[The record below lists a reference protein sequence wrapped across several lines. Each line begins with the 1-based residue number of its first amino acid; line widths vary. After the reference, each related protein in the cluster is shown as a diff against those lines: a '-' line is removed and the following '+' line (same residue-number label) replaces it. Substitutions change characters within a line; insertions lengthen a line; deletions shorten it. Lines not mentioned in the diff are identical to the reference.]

1 MGDRDRDAAAD
12 SSRARRHRLPAP
24 RALDRGARVRGRD
37 AQGLQPLER
46 RLTNGLVSVV
56 IVTWNSAPFL
66 RRCLAALAAQTYRP
80 IELIHV
86 DNASSDDSV
95 AIVREC
101 ATAQHIINDTN
112 RGFSAAVNHAVRVAN
127 GEFVLLLNPDA
138 YLEPD
143 YVSSLVSAMDGF
155 GMATGKL
162 LQADSGFVDSKGI
175 RMTRSGRHFDIGQG
189 SRESGVGSRRP
200 EKTSDSD
207 TRHPTP
213 DTQEVFGV
221 SGAAAMY
228 RATFITDVTVG
239 GEFLDEDFFAF
250 REDADVA
257 WRGRLFGWKAIYVP
271 EAVAHHVRTV
281 TPEKR
286 RALSAVINMHGVKNR
301 FLLRLKNEG
310 LYLALR
316 NAPFELTRDLIVIL
330 ATLTIERSSLPALT
344 WLWKNRRRIMEKRRA
359 IQSRRRISDRD
370 LAGWFV

>member
-1 MGDRDRDAAAD
+1 
-12 SSRARRHRLPAP
+12 
-24 RALDRGARVRGRD
+24 
-37 AQGLQPLER
+37 
-46 RLTNGLVSVV
+46 LVSAVV
-56 IVTWNSAPFL
+56 VTWNSAPFL
-66 RRCLAALAAQTYRP
+66 RRCLAALAAQTYRE

-101 ATAQHIINDTN
+101 AAARHIINDTN
-112 RGFSAAVNHAVRVAN
+112 RGFSAAVNQAVRMAN

-138 YLEPD
+138 YLEPE
-143 YVSSLVSAMDGF
+143 YISSLVAAMKDF

-162 LQADSGFVDSKGI
+162 LQADSGFIDSKGI
-175 RMTRSGRHFDIGQG
+175 RMTRSGRHLDIEQGQ
-189 SRESGVGSRRP
+189 P
-200 EKTSDSD
+200 D

-213 DTQEVFGV
+213 DTREVFGI

-228 RATFITDVTVG
+228 RLSFIRDVTIG

-257 WRGRLFGWKAIYVP
+257 WRGRLFGWKAIYVA
-271 EAVAHHVRTV
+271 EAVADHVRTV

-286 RALSAVINMHGVKNR
+286 RALSAVINMHSVKNR

-316 NAPFELTRDLIVIL
+316 NAPFELTRDLIVIV
-330 ATLTIERSSLPALT
+330 ATLTIERSSLPALP

>member
-1 MGDRDRDAAAD
+1 M
-12 SSRARRHRLPAP
+12 
-24 RALDRGARVRGRD
+24 
-37 AQGLQPLER
+37 ER

-66 RRCLAALAAQTYRP
+66 RRCLAALAAQAYRQ
-80 IELIHV
+80 IEVIHV
-86 DNASSDDSV
+86 DNASTDDSA
-95 AIVREC
+95 AIVRGGAR
-101 ATAQHIINDTN
+101 ATHIINDTN
-112 RGFSAAVNHAVRVAN
+112 RGFSAAVNQAVRIAN

-143 YVSSLVSAMDGF
+143 YVSALVAALDGEGL

-162 LQADSGFVDSKGI
+162 LQADSGLVDSKGI
-175 RMTRSGRHFDIGQG
+175 RMTRSGRHLDIEQG
-189 SRESGVGSRRP
+189 NRESGVGSR
-200 EKTSDSD
+200 KTKNERFISD

-213 DTQEVFGV
+213 DTPHPEVFGV

-228 RATFITDVTVG
+228 KRTFITDVTVG

-257 WRGRLFGWKAIYVP
+257 WRGRLFGWRAIYVP

-286 RALSAVINMHGVKNR
+286 RALSAVTNMHGVKNR

-310 LYLALR
+310 LYLAIR

-344 WLWKNRRRIMEKRRA
+344 WLWKNRKRIMEKRRA
-359 IQSRRRISDRD
+359 IQSRRRVSDRD
-370 LAGWFV
+370 LRRWFV